1 MAKPESEFPT
11 IADLRDRL
19 SELVE
24 RGLGDQPVQIVVVP
38 DSTMQAIARTSN
50 DGGKPAI
57 MIEMPG
63 DGNRLPVAFIS
74 ADRMA
79 GGGMQST
86 RPQ

>member
-24 RGLGDQPVQIVVVP
+24 RGLGDHPVQIVVVP
-38 DSTMQAIARTSN
+38 DSTMQAIVRSSN
-50 DGGKPAI
+50 GGRKPAI
-57 MIEMPG
+57 MIEMPVNG
-63 DGNRLPVAFIS
+63 SRLPVAFIS
-74 ADRMA
+74 AERMA